1 VSNDVSKKIF
11 FLTRNSNKIISI
23 FFLVILAALIIEN
36 VDYIVA
42 DFIVEFNTSA
52 AGMALFISIS
62 IAYILGQTILMRYM
76 NSSSSA
82 IKARSTLISA
92 LHRAVSI
99 VQYVLAANVILIII
113 QIFLFS
119 KYSTISLLFVT
130 YISNFFTASLLI
142 IFALSFLSWYKNQKQ
157 NIGILLYALAFLILA
172 VSEVVSGTG
181 SAYLLFQKDQLIMPT
196 SEVKFSDFPE
206 GSFFDI
212 FFSFYRY
219 FDYASFVLTLI
230 ASAILLYHY
239 TKKTSNP
246 KIILIIALPI
256 LAYTSSILDALNIYD
271 SDTNPDLF
279 YYYIYITLVSA
290 SAGILFAFSFWIVSK
305 KLPESPVKTFLK
317 ITAYGFVLLYF
328 SNNISVTIAAYPPFG
343 VNSLSLLS
351 LSSYFVLFG
360 LYSSAL
366 SLSQDITLRQH
377 LRALARN
384 DNNLLSSIG
393 TAQMESEV
401 KRAVG
406 ELKDV
411 ADEQEKELAEKT
423 GIETPVPESEIED
436 YLKQVIEEVAKT
448 RKK

>member
-1 VSNDVSKKIF
+1 
-11 FLTRNSNKIISI
+11 
-23 FFLVILAALIIEN
+23 VILGTLVIEN

-42 DFIVEFNTSA
+42 DFIVKFNASSA
-52 AGMALFISIS
+52 GIILFVFISVG
-62 IAYILGQTILMRYM
+62 YILGQTILMKFM

-82 IKARSTLISA
+82 IKSRSILIA
-92 LHRAVSI
+92 TLHRAVSI

-119 KYSTISLLFVT
+119 KYSIINLLSVT
-130 YISNFFTASLLI
+130 FISNFFTASLLV
-142 IFALSFLSWYKNQKQ
+142 IFALSFLSWYKNKKQ
-157 NIGILLYALAFLILA
+157 SIGILLYALAFLILA
-172 VSEVVSGTG
+172 VSEVVSGSG
-181 SAYLLFQKDQLIMPT
+181 SAYLLSQKDQWITPT
-196 SEVKFSDFPE
+196 SEVKFSDFPD
-206 GSFFDI
+206 GTFFDI

-219 FDYASFVLTLI
+219 IDYSSFLLVLI

-239 TKKTSNP
+239 SKKTSNP

-256 LAYTSSILDALNIYD
+256 LGYTSSILDALHIL
-271 SDTNPDLF
+271 SADTNPNLF
-279 YYYIYITLVSA
+279 YYYIYIALVSA
-290 SAGILFAFSFWIVSK
+290 SVGILFAFSFWIVSK

-366 SLSQDITLRQH
+366 SLSQDLTLRQH
-377 LRALARN
+377 LRSLAKN

-411 ADEQEKELAEKT
+411 ADEHEKELAEKS

>member
-1 VSNDVSKKIF
+1 MI
-11 FLTRNSNKIISI
+11 
-23 FFLVILAALIIEN
+23 LVTLVIEN

-42 DFIVEFNTSA
+42 DFIVKFNTSS
-52 AGMALFISIS
+52 AGIILFVFISVG
-62 IAYILGQTILMRYM
+62 YILGQTILMKFM

-82 IKARSTLISA
+82 IKSRSILIA
-92 LHRAVSI
+92 TLHRAVSI

-113 QIFLFS
+113 QILVFS
-119 KYSTISLLFVT
+119 RYSIINLLSVT
-130 YISNFFTASLLI
+130 FISNFFTASLLV
-142 IFALSFLSWYKNQKQ
+142 IFALSFLSWYKNKKQ
-157 NIGILLYALAFLILA
+157 SIGTLLYALAFLILA
-172 VSEVVSGTG
+172 VSEVVSGSG
-181 SAYLLFQKDQLIMPT
+181 SAYLLSQKDQWITPT
-196 SEVKFSDFPE
+196 SEVKFSDFPD
-206 GSFFDI
+206 GTFFDI

-219 FDYASFVLTLI
+219 IDYASFLLVLF

-239 TKKTSNP
+239 SKKTSNP
-246 KIILIIALPI
+246 KIVLIIALPI
-256 LAYTSSILDALNIYD
+256 LGYTSSILDALHIL
-271 SDTNPDLF
+271 SADTNPNLF
-279 YYYIYITLVSA
+279 FYYIYIALVSA
-290 SAGILFAFSFWIVSK
+290 SVGILFAFSFWIVSK
-305 KLPESPVKTFLK
+305 KLPDSPVKTFLK
-317 ITAYGFVLLYF
+317 ITACGFVLLYF

-366 SLSQDITLRQH
+366 SLSQDLTLRQH
-377 LRALARN
+377 LRSLAKN

-393 TAQMESEV
+393 TAQMETEV

-411 ADEQEKELAEKT
+411 ADEHEKELAEKT

>member
-1 VSNDVSKKIF
+1 MIF
-11 FLTRNSNKIISI
+11 AV
-23 FFLVILAALIIEN
+23 LVVEN

-42 DFIVEFNTSA
+42 DFIVKFNTSS
-52 AGMALFISIS
+52 AGIILFVLLSVG
-62 IAYILGQTILMRYM
+62 YILGQTILMKFM

-82 IKARSTLISA
+82 IKSRSILIA
-92 LHRAVSI
+92 TLHRAVSI

-113 QIFLFS
+113 QILVFS
-119 KYSTISLLFVT
+119 RYSTINLLSVT
-130 YISNFFTASLLI
+130 FISNFFTASLLV
-142 IFALSFLSWYKNQKQ
+142 IFALSFLSWYKNKKQ
-157 NIGILLYALAFLILA
+157 SIGILLYALAFLILA
-172 VSEVVSGTG
+172 VSEVVSGSG
-181 SAYLLFQKDQLIMPT
+181 SAYLLSQKDQWITPT
-196 SEVKFSDFPE
+196 SEVKFSDFPD
-206 GSFFDI
+206 GTFFDI

-219 FDYASFVLTLI
+219 IDYSSFLLVLI

-239 TKKTSNP
+239 SKKTSNP

-256 LAYTSSILDALNIYD
+256 LGYTSSILDALHIL
-271 SDTNPDLF
+271 SADTNPNLF
-279 YYYIYITLVSA
+279 YYYIYIALVSA
-290 SAGILFAFSFWIVSK
+290 SVGILFAFSFWIVSK

-366 SLSQDITLRQH
+366 SLSQDLTLRQH
-377 LRALARN
+377 LRSLAKN

-411 ADEQEKELAEKT
+411 ADEHEKELAEKS

>member
-1 VSNDVSKKIF
+1 MI
-11 FLTRNSNKIISI
+11 
-23 FFLVILAALIIEN
+23 LVTLVIEN

-42 DFIVEFNTSA
+42 DFIVKFNTSS
-52 AGMALFISIS
+52 AGIILFVFISVG
-62 IAYILGQTILMRYM
+62 YILGQTILMKFM

-82 IKARSTLISA
+82 IKSRSILIA
-92 LHRAVSI
+92 TLHRAVSI

-113 QIFLFS
+113 QILVFS
-119 KYSTISLLFVT
+119 RYSIINLLSVT
-130 YISNFFTASLLI
+130 FISNFFTASLLV
-142 IFALSFLSWYKNQKQ
+142 IFALSFLSWYKNKKQ
-157 NIGILLYALAFLILA
+157 SIGILLYALAFLILA
-172 VSEVVSGTG
+172 VSEVVSGSG
-181 SAYLLFQKDQLIMPT
+181 SAYLLSQKDQWITPT
-196 SEVKFSDFPE
+196 SEVKFSDFPD
-206 GSFFDI
+206 GTFFDI

-219 FDYASFVLTLI
+219 IDYASFLLVLF

-239 TKKTSNP
+239 SKKTSNP
-246 KIILIIALPI
+246 KIVLIIALPI
-256 LAYTSSILDALNIYD
+256 LGYTSSILDALHIL
-271 SDTNPDLF
+271 SADTNPNLF
-279 YYYIYITLVSA
+279 YYYIYIALVSA
-290 SAGILFAFSFWIVSK
+290 SVGILFAFSFWIVSK
-305 KLPESPVKTFLK
+305 KLPDSPVKTFLK
-317 ITAYGFVLLYF
+317 ITACGFVLLYF

-366 SLSQDITLRQH
+366 SLSQDLTLRQH
-377 LRALARN
+377 LRALAKN

-393 TAQMESEV
+393 TAQMETEV

-411 ADEQEKELAEKT
+411 ADEHEKELAEKT

-436 YLKQVIEEVAKT
+436 YLKQVIEEVAKS

>member
-1 VSNDVSKKIF
+1 M
-11 FLTRNSNKIISI
+11 
-23 FFLVILAALIIEN
+23 ILAVLVVEN

-42 DFIVEFNTSA
+42 DFIVKFNTSS
-52 AGMALFISIS
+52 AGIILFVFLSVG
-62 IAYILGQTILMRYM
+62 YILGQTILMKFM

-82 IKARSTLISA
+82 IKSRSILIA
-92 LHRAVSI
+92 TLHRAVSI

-113 QIFLFS
+113 QILVFS
-119 KYSTISLLFVT
+119 RYSIINLLSVT
-130 YISNFFTASLLI
+130 FISNFFTASLLV
-142 IFALSFLSWYKNQKQ
+142 IFALSFLSWYKNKKQ
-157 NIGILLYALAFLILA
+157 SIGVLLYALAFLILA
-172 VSEVVSGTG
+172 VSEVVSGSG
-181 SAYLLFQKDQLIMPT
+181 SAYLLSQKDQWITPT
-196 SEVKFSDFPE
+196 SEVKFSDFPD

-219 FDYASFVLTLI
+219 IDYASFLLVLF

-239 TKKTSNP
+239 SKKTSNP
-246 KIILIIALPI
+246 KIVLIIALPI
-256 LAYTSSILDALNIYD
+256 LGYTSSILDALHIL
-271 SDTNPDLF
+271 SADTNPNLF
-279 YYYIYITLVSA
+279 YYYIYIALVSA
-290 SAGILFAFSFWIVSK
+290 SVGILFAFSFWIVSK
-305 KLPESPVKTFLK
+305 KLPDSPVKTFLK
-317 ITAYGFVLLYF
+317 ITACGFVLLYF

-366 SLSQDITLRQH
+366 SLSQDLTLRQH
-377 LRALARN
+377 LRSLAKN

-393 TAQMESEV
+393 TAQMETEV

-411 ADEQEKELAEKT
+411 ADEHEKELAEKT

-436 YLKQVIEEVAKT
+436 YLKQVIEEVAKS

>member
-1 VSNDVSKKIF
+1 M
-11 FLTRNSNKIISI
+11 
-23 FFLVILAALIIEN
+23 ILATLVIEN
-36 VDYIVA
+36 VDSIVA
-42 DFIVEFNTSA
+42 DFIVKFNTSS
-52 AGMALFISIS
+52 AGIILFVFLSVG
-62 IAYILGQTILMRYM
+62 YILGQTILMKFM

-82 IKARSTLISA
+82 IKSRSILIA
-92 LHRAVSI
+92 TLHRAVSI

-113 QIFLFS
+113 QILVFS
-119 KYSTISLLFVT
+119 RYSIINLLSVT
-130 YISNFFTASLLI
+130 FISNFFTASLLV
-142 IFALSFLSWYKNQKQ
+142 IFALSFLSWYKNKKQ
-157 NIGILLYALAFLILA
+157 SIGVLLYALAFLILA
-172 VSEVVSGTG
+172 VSEVVSGSG
-181 SAYLLFQKDQLIMPT
+181 SAYLLSQKDQWITPT
-196 SEVKFSDFPE
+196 SEVKFSDFPD

-219 FDYASFVLTLI
+219 IDYASFLLVLF

-239 TKKTSNP
+239 SKKTSNP
-246 KIILIIALPI
+246 KIVLIIALPI
-256 LAYTSSILDALNIYD
+256 LGYTSSILDALHIL
-271 SDTNPDLF
+271 SADTNPNLF

-290 SAGILFAFSFWIVSK
+290 SVGILFAFSFWIVST
-305 KLPESPVKTFLK
+305 KLPDSPVKTFLK
-317 ITAYGFVLLYF
+317 ITACGFVLLYF

-366 SLSQDITLRQH
+366 SLSQDLTLRQH
-377 LRALARN
+377 LRSLAKN

-393 TAQMESEV
+393 TAQMETEV

-411 ADEQEKELAEKT
+411 ADEHEKELAEKT

>member
-1 VSNDVSKKIF
+1 VIF
-11 FLTRNSNKIISI
+11 AV
-23 FFLVILAALIIEN
+23 LVVEN

-42 DFIVEFNTSA
+42 DFIVKFNTSS
-52 AGMALFISIS
+52 AGIILFVLLSVG
-62 IAYILGQTILMRYM
+62 YILGQTILMKFM

-82 IKARSTLISA
+82 IKSRSILIA
-92 LHRAVSI
+92 TLHRAVSI

-113 QIFLFS
+113 QILVFS
-119 KYSTISLLFVT
+119 RYSIINLLSVT
-130 YISNFFTASLLI
+130 FISNFFTASLLV
-142 IFALSFLSWYKNQKQ
+142 IFALSFLSWYKNKKQ
-157 NIGILLYALAFLILA
+157 SIGVLLYALAFLILA
-172 VSEVVSGTG
+172 VSEVVSGSG
-181 SAYLLFQKDQLIMPT
+181 SAYLLSQKDQWITPT
-196 SEVKFSDFPE
+196 SEVKFSDFPD

-219 FDYASFVLTLI
+219 IDYASFLLVLF

-239 TKKTSNP
+239 SKKTSNP
-246 KIILIIALPI
+246 KIVLIIALPI
-256 LAYTSSILDALNIYD
+256 LGYTSSILDALHIL
-271 SDTNPDLF
+271 SADTNPNLF
-279 YYYIYITLVSA
+279 YYYIYIALVSA
-290 SAGILFAFSFWIVSK
+290 SVGILFAFSFWVVSK
-305 KLPESPVKTFLK
+305 KLPDSPVKTFLK
-317 ITAYGFVLLYF
+317 ITACGFVLLYF

-366 SLSQDITLRQH
+366 SLSQDLTLRQH
-377 LRALARN
+377 LRSLAKN

-393 TAQMESEV
+393 TAQMETEV

-411 ADEQEKELAEKT
+411 ADEHEKELAEKT

-436 YLKQVIEEVAKT
+436 YLKQVIEEVAKS

>member
-1 VSNDVSKKIF
+1 M
-11 FLTRNSNKIISI
+11 
-23 FFLVILAALIIEN
+23 ILATLVIEN

-42 DFIVEFNTSA
+42 DFIVKFNTSS
-52 AGMALFISIS
+52 AGIILFVFLSVG
-62 IAYILGQTILMRYM
+62 YILGQTILMKFM

-82 IKARSTLISA
+82 IKSRSILIA
-92 LHRAVSI
+92 TLHRAVSI

-119 KYSTISLLFVT
+119 KYSTINLLSVT
-130 YISNFFTASLLI
+130 FISNFFTASLLV
-142 IFALSFLSWYKNQKQ
+142 IFALSFLSWYKNKRQS
-157 NIGILLYALAFLILA
+157 IGILLYALAFLILA
-172 VSEVVSGTG
+172 VSEVVSGSG
-181 SAYLLFQKDQLIMPT
+181 SAYLLSQKDQWITPT
-196 SEVKFSDFPE
+196 SEVKFSDFPD

-219 FDYASFVLTLI
+219 IDYASFLLVLF

-239 TKKTSNP
+239 SKKTSNP
-246 KIILIIALPI
+246 KIVLIIALPI
-256 LAYTSSILDALNIYD
+256 LGYTSSILDALHIL
-271 SDTNPDLF
+271 SADTNPNLF

-290 SAGILFAFSFWIVSK
+290 SVGILFAFSFWIVSK
-305 KLPESPVKTFLK
+305 KLPDSPVKTFLK

-351 LSSYFVLFG
+351 LASYFVLFG

-366 SLSQDITLRQH
+366 SLSQDLTLRQH
-377 LRALARN
+377 LRSLAKN

-393 TAQMESEV
+393 TAQMETEV

-411 ADEQEKELAEKT
+411 ADEHEKELAEKT

>member
-1 VSNDVSKKIF
+1 
-11 FLTRNSNKIISI
+11 
-23 FFLVILAALIIEN
+23 VILGTLVIEN

-42 DFIVEFNTSA
+42 DFIVKFNASSA
-52 AGMALFISIS
+52 GIILFVFISVG
-62 IAYILGQTILMRYM
+62 YILGQTILMKFM

-82 IKARSTLISA
+82 IKSRSILIA
-92 LHRAVSI
+92 TLHRAVSI

-119 KYSTISLLFVT
+119 KYSIINLLSVT
-130 YISNFFTASLLI
+130 FISNFFTASLLV
-142 IFALSFLSWYKNQKQ
+142 IFALSFLSWYKNKKQ
-157 NIGILLYALAFLILA
+157 SIGILLYALAFLILA
-172 VSEVVSGTG
+172 VSEVVSGSG
-181 SAYLLFQKDQLIMPT
+181 SAYLLSQKDQWITPT
-196 SEVKFSDFPE
+196 SEVKFSDFPD
-206 GSFFDI
+206 GTFFDI

-219 FDYASFVLTLI
+219 IDYSSFLLVLI

-239 TKKTSNP
+239 SKKTSNP
-246 KIILIIALPI
+246 KIVLIIALPI
-256 LAYTSSILDALNIYD
+256 LGYTSSILDALHIL
-271 SDTNPDLF
+271 SADTNPNLF
-279 YYYIYITLVSA
+279 YYYIYIALVSA
-290 SAGILFAFSFWIVSK
+290 SVGILFAFSFWIVSK

-366 SLSQDITLRQH
+366 SLSQDLTLRQH
-377 LRALARN
+377 LRSLAKN

-411 ADEQEKELAEKT
+411 ADEHEKELAEKS

>member
-1 VSNDVSKKIF
+1 M
-11 FLTRNSNKIISI
+11 
-23 FFLVILAALIIEN
+23 ILAVLVVEN

-42 DFIVEFNTSA
+42 DFIVKFNTSS
-52 AGMALFISIS
+52 AGIILFVFLSVG
-62 IAYILGQTILMRYM
+62 YILGQTILMKFM

-82 IKARSTLISA
+82 IKSRSILIA
-92 LHRAVSI
+92 TLHRAVSI

-113 QIFLFS
+113 QILVFS
-119 KYSTISLLFVT
+119 RYSIINLLSVT
-130 YISNFFTASLLI
+130 FISNFFTASLLV
-142 IFALSFLSWYKNQKQ
+142 IFALSFLSWYKNKKQ
-157 NIGILLYALAFLILA
+157 SIGVLLYALAFLILA
-172 VSEVVSGTG
+172 VSEVVSGSG
-181 SAYLLFQKDQLIMPT
+181 SAYLLSQKDQWITPT
-196 SEVKFSDFPE
+196 SEVKFSDFPD

-219 FDYASFVLTLI
+219 IDYASFLLVLF

-239 TKKTSNP
+239 SKKTSNP
-246 KIILIIALPI
+246 KIVLIIALPI
-256 LAYTSSILDALNIYD
+256 LGYTSSILDALHIL
-271 SDTNPDLF
+271 SADTNPNLF
-279 YYYIYITLVSA
+279 YYYIYIALVSA
-290 SAGILFAFSFWIVSK
+290 SVGILFAFSFWIVSK
-305 KLPESPVKTFLK
+305 KLPDSPVKTFLK
-317 ITAYGFVLLYF
+317 ITACGFVLLYF

-351 LSSYFVLFG
+351 LASYFVLFG

-366 SLSQDITLRQH
+366 SLSQDLTLRQH
-377 LRALARN
+377 LRSLAKN

-393 TAQMESEV
+393 TAQMETEV

-411 ADEQEKELAEKT
+411 ADEHEKELAEKT

-436 YLKQVIEEVAKT
+436 YLKQVIEEVAKS

>member
-1 VSNDVSKKIF
+1 M
-11 FLTRNSNKIISI
+11 
-23 FFLVILAALIIEN
+23 ILATLVIEN

-42 DFIVEFNTSA
+42 DFIVKFNTSS
-52 AGMALFISIS
+52 AGIILFVLISVG
-62 IAYILGQTILMRYM
+62 YILGQTILMKFM

-82 IKARSTLISA
+82 IKSRSILIA
-92 LHRAVSI
+92 TLHRAVSI

-119 KYSTISLLFVT
+119 KYSTINLLSVT
-130 YISNFFTASLLI
+130 FISNFFTASLLV
-142 IFALSFLSWYKNQKQ
+142 IFALSFLSWYKNKKQ
-157 NIGILLYALAFLILA
+157 SIGILLYALAFLILA
-172 VSEVVSGTG
+172 VSEVVSGSG
-181 SAYLLFQKDQLIMPT
+181 SAYLLSQKDQWITPT
-196 SEVKFSDFPE
+196 SEVKFSDFPD
-206 GSFFDI
+206 GTFFDI

-219 FDYASFVLTLI
+219 IDYASFLLVLI

-239 TKKTSNP
+239 SKKTSNP
-246 KIILIIALPI
+246 KIVLIIALPI
-256 LAYTSSILDALNIYD
+256 LGYTSSILDALHIL
-271 SDTNPDLF
+271 SADTNPNLF

-290 SAGILFAFSFWIVSK
+290 SVGILFAFSFWIVSK

-351 LSSYFVLFG
+351 LASYFVLFG

-366 SLSQDITLRQH
+366 SLSQDLTLRQH
-377 LRALARN
+377 LRSLAKN

-411 ADEQEKELAEKT
+411 ADEHEKELAEKT

>member
-1 VSNDVSKKIF
+1 MI
-11 FLTRNSNKIISI
+11 
-23 FFLVILAALIIEN
+23 LVTLVIEN

-42 DFIVEFNTSA
+42 DFIVKFNTSS
-52 AGMALFISIS
+52 AGIILFVFISVG
-62 IAYILGQTILMRYM
+62 YILGQTILMKFM

-82 IKARSTLISA
+82 IKSRSILIA
-92 LHRAVSI
+92 TLHRAVSI

-113 QIFLFS
+113 QILVFS
-119 KYSTISLLFVT
+119 RYSIINLLSVT
-130 YISNFFTASLLI
+130 FISNFFTASLLV
-142 IFALSFLSWYKNQKQ
+142 IFALSFLSWYKNKKQ
-157 NIGILLYALAFLILA
+157 SIGILLYALAFLILA
-172 VSEVVSGTG
+172 VSEVVSGSG
-181 SAYLLFQKDQLIMPT
+181 SAYLLSQKDQWITPT
-196 SEVKFSDFPE
+196 SEVKFSDFPD

-219 FDYASFVLTLI
+219 IDYASFLLVLF

-239 TKKTSNP
+239 SKKTSNP
-246 KIILIIALPI
+246 KIVLIIALPI
-256 LAYTSSILDALNIYD
+256 LGYTSSILDALHIL
-271 SDTNPDLF
+271 SADTNPNLF
-279 YYYIYITLVSA
+279 YYYIYIALVSA
-290 SAGILFAFSFWIVSK
+290 SVGILFAFSFWIVSK
-305 KLPESPVKTFLK
+305 KLPDSPVKTFLK
-317 ITAYGFVLLYF
+317 ITACGFVLLYF

-366 SLSQDITLRQH
+366 SLSQDLTLRQH
-377 LRALARN
+377 LRSLAKN

-393 TAQMESEV
+393 TAQMETEV

-411 ADEQEKELAEKT
+411 ADEHEKELAEKT

-436 YLKQVIEEVAKT
+436 YLKQVIEEVAKS

>member
-1 VSNDVSKKIF
+1 MMSKKNF
-11 FLTRNSNKIISI
+11 FLSSNSSKIISV
-23 FFLVILAALIIEN
+23 FFLVILATLVIEN
-36 VDYIVA
+36 IDYIVA
-42 DFIVEFNTSA
+42 DFIVKFNTSST
-52 AGMALFISIS
+52 GIILFVFISVG
-62 IAYILGQTILMRYM
+62 YILGQTILMKYM
-76 NSSSSA
+76 NSSSIS
-82 IKARSTLISA
+82 IKARSSLIA
-92 LHRAVSI
+92 TLHRAVSI

-119 KYSTISLLFVT
+119 RYSTINLLSVT
-130 YISNFFTASLLI
+130 FISNLFTASLLV
-142 IFALSFLSWYKNQKQ
+142 IFALSFLSWYKNKKQ
-157 NIGILLYALAFLILA
+157 SIGILLYALAFLLLA
-172 VSEVVSGTG
+172 VSEVVSGSG
-181 SAYLLFQKDQLIMPT
+181 SAYLLAQKDQWIMPT
-196 SEVKFSDFPE
+196 SEVKFSDFPD
-206 GSFFDI
+206 GTFFDI

-219 FDYASFVLTLI
+219 IDYASFLLVLF

-239 TKKTSNP
+239 SKKTSNP
-246 KIILIIALPI
+246 KIVLIIALPI
-256 LAYTSSILDALNIYD
+256 LGYTSSILDALHII
-271 SDTNPDLF
+271 SADTNPNLF
-279 YYYIYITLVSA
+279 YYYIYIALVSA
-290 SAGILFAFSFWIVSK
+290 SVGILFAFSFWIVSK

-366 SLSQDITLRQH
+366 SLSQDLTLRQH
-377 LRALARN
+377 LRSLAKN

-393 TAQMESEV
+393 TAQMETEV

-406 ELKDV
+406 ELKEV
-411 ADEQEKELAEKT
+411 ADEHEKELAEKT

-436 YLKQVIEEVAKT
+436 YLKQVIEEVART

>member
-1 VSNDVSKKIF
+1 MIF
-11 FLTRNSNKIISI
+11 AV
-23 FFLVILAALIIEN
+23 LVVEN

-42 DFIVEFNTSA
+42 DFIVKFNTSS
-52 AGMALFISIS
+52 AGIILFVFLSVG
-62 IAYILGQTILMRYM
+62 YILGQTILMKFM

-82 IKARSTLISA
+82 IKSRSILIA
-92 LHRAVSI
+92 TLHRAVSI

-113 QIFLFS
+113 QILVFS
-119 KYSTISLLFVT
+119 RYSIINLLSVT
-130 YISNFFTASLLI
+130 FISNFFTASLLV
-142 IFALSFLSWYKNQKQ
+142 IFALSFLSWYKNKKQ
-157 NIGILLYALAFLILA
+157 SIGTLLYALAFLILA
-172 VSEVVSGTG
+172 VSEVVSGSG
-181 SAYLLFQKDQLIMPT
+181 SAYLLSQKDQWITPT
-196 SEVKFSDFPE
+196 SEVKFSDFPD

-219 FDYASFVLTLI
+219 IDYASFLLVLF

-239 TKKTSNP
+239 SKKTSNP
-246 KIILIIALPI
+246 KIVLIIALPI
-256 LAYTSSILDALNIYD
+256 LGYTSSILDALHIL
-271 SDTNPDLF
+271 SADTNPNLF
-279 YYYIYITLVSA
+279 YYYIYIALVSA
-290 SAGILFAFSFWIVSK
+290 SVGILFAFSFWVVSK
-305 KLPESPVKTFLK
+305 KLPDSSVKTFLK
-317 ITAYGFVLLYF
+317 ITACGFVLLYF

-366 SLSQDITLRQH
+366 SLSQDLTLRQH
-377 LRALARN
+377 LRSLAKN

-393 TAQMESEV
+393 TAQMETEV

-406 ELKDV
+406 ELKEV
-411 ADEQEKELAEKT
+411 ADEHEKELEEKT

>member
-1 VSNDVSKKIF
+1 MI
-11 FLTRNSNKIISI
+11 
-23 FFLVILAALIIEN
+23 LVTLVIEN

-42 DFIVEFNTSA
+42 DFIVKFNSSSA
-52 AGMALFISIS
+52 GIILFVFISVG
-62 IAYILGQTILMRYM
+62 YILGQTILMKFM

-82 IKARSTLISA
+82 IKSRSILIA
-92 LHRAVSI
+92 TLHRAVSI

-113 QIFLFS
+113 QILVFS
-119 KYSTISLLFVT
+119 RYSIINLLSVT
-130 YISNFFTASLLI
+130 FISNFFTASLLV
-142 IFALSFLSWYKNQKQ
+142 IFALSFLSWYKNKKQ
-157 NIGILLYALAFLILA
+157 SIGILLYALAFLILA
-172 VSEVVSGTG
+172 VSEVVSGSG
-181 SAYLLFQKDQLIMPT
+181 SAYLLSQKDQWITPT
-196 SEVKFSDFPE
+196 SEVKFSDFPD

-219 FDYASFVLTLI
+219 IDYASFLLVLF

-239 TKKTSNP
+239 SKKTSNP
-246 KIILIIALPI
+246 KIVLIIALPI
-256 LAYTSSILDALNIYD
+256 LGYTSSILDALHIL
-271 SDTNPDLF
+271 SADTNPNLF
-279 YYYIYITLVSA
+279 YYYIYIALVSA
-290 SAGILFAFSFWIVSK
+290 SVGILFAFSFWIVSK
-305 KLPESPVKTFLK
+305 KLPDSPVKTFLK
-317 ITAYGFVLLYF
+317 ITACGFVLLYF

-351 LSSYFVLFG
+351 LASYFVLFG

-366 SLSQDITLRQH
+366 SLSQDLTLRQH
-377 LRALARN
+377 LRSLAKS

-393 TAQMESEV
+393 TAQMETEV

-411 ADEQEKELAEKT
+411 ADEHEKELAEKT

>member
-1 VSNDVSKKIF
+1 M
-11 FLTRNSNKIISI
+11 
-23 FFLVILAALIIEN
+23 ILATLVIEN

-42 DFIVEFNTSA
+42 DFIVKFNASSA
-52 AGMALFISIS
+52 GIILFVFISVG
-62 IAYILGQTILMRYM
+62 YILGQTILMKYM

-82 IKARSTLISA
+82 IKSRSILIA
-92 LHRAVSI
+92 TLHRAVSI

-119 KYSTISLLFVT
+119 KYSIINLLSVT
-130 YISNFFTASLLI
+130 FISNFFTASLLV
-142 IFALSFLSWYKNQKQ
+142 IFALSFLSWYKNKKQ
-157 NIGILLYALAFLILA
+157 SIGILLYALAFLILA
-172 VSEVVSGTG
+172 VSEVVSGSG
-181 SAYLLFQKDQLIMPT
+181 SAYLLSQKDQWITPT
-196 SEVKFSDFPE
+196 SEVKFSDFPD
-206 GSFFDI
+206 GTFFDI

-219 FDYASFVLTLI
+219 IDYSSFLLVLI

-239 TKKTSNP
+239 SKKTSNP
-246 KIILIIALPI
+246 KIVLIIALPI
-256 LAYTSSILDALNIYD
+256 LGYTSSILDALHIL
-271 SDTNPDLF
+271 SADTNPNLF
-279 YYYIYITLVSA
+279 YYYIYIALVSA
-290 SAGILFAFSFWIVSK
+290 SVGILFAFSFWIVSK

-366 SLSQDITLRQH
+366 SLSQDLTLRQH
-377 LRALARN
+377 LRSLAKN

-411 ADEQEKELAEKT
+411 ADEHEKELAEKS

>member
-1 VSNDVSKKIF
+1 MI
-11 FLTRNSNKIISI
+11 
-23 FFLVILAALIIEN
+23 LVTLVIEN

-42 DFIVEFNTSA
+42 DFIVKFNTSS
-52 AGMALFISIS
+52 AGIILFVFISVG
-62 IAYILGQTILMRYM
+62 YILGQTILMKFM

-82 IKARSTLISA
+82 IKSRSILIA
-92 LHRAVSI
+92 TLHRAVSI

-113 QIFLFS
+113 QILVFS
-119 KYSTISLLFVT
+119 RYSIINLLSVT
-130 YISNFFTASLLI
+130 FISNFFTASLLV
-142 IFALSFLSWYKNQKQ
+142 IFALSFLSWYKNKKQ
-157 NIGILLYALAFLILA
+157 SIGILLYALAFLILA
-172 VSEVVSGTG
+172 VSEVVSGSG
-181 SAYLLFQKDQLIMPT
+181 SAYLLSQKDQWITPT
-196 SEVKFSDFPE
+196 SEVKFSDFPD
-206 GSFFDI
+206 GTFFDI

-219 FDYASFVLTLI
+219 IDYASFLLVLF

-239 TKKTSNP
+239 SKKTSNP
-246 KIILIIALPI
+246 KIVLIIALPI
-256 LAYTSSILDALNIYD
+256 LGYTSSILDALHIL
-271 SDTNPDLF
+271 SADTNPNLF
-279 YYYIYITLVSA
+279 FYYIYIALVSA
-290 SAGILFAFSFWIVSK
+290 SVGILFAFSFWIVSK
-305 KLPESPVKTFLK
+305 KLPDSPVKTFLK
-317 ITAYGFVLLYF
+317 ITACGFVLLYF

-351 LSSYFVLFG
+351 LASYFVLFG

-366 SLSQDITLRQH
+366 SLSQDLTLRQH
-377 LRALARN
+377 LRSLAKS

-393 TAQMESEV
+393 TAQMETEV

-411 ADEQEKELAEKT
+411 ADEHEKELAEKT

>member
-1 VSNDVSKKIF
+1 M
-11 FLTRNSNKIISI
+11 
-23 FFLVILAALIIEN
+23 ILATLVIEN

-42 DFIVEFNTSA
+42 DFIVKFNASSA
-52 AGMALFISIS
+52 GIILFVFISVG
-62 IAYILGQTILMRYM
+62 YILGQTILMKFM

-82 IKARSTLISA
+82 IKSRSILIA
-92 LHRAVSI
+92 TLHRAVSI

-113 QIFLFS
+113 QILVFS
-119 KYSTISLLFVT
+119 RYSTINLLSVT
-130 YISNFFTASLLI
+130 FISNFFTASLLV
-142 IFALSFLSWYKNQKQ
+142 IFALSFLSWYKNKKQ
-157 NIGILLYALAFLILA
+157 SIGILLYALAFLILA
-172 VSEVVSGTG
+172 VSEVVSGSG
-181 SAYLLFQKDQLIMPT
+181 SAYLLSQKDQWITPT
-196 SEVKFSDFPE
+196 SEVKFSDFPD

-219 FDYASFVLTLI
+219 IDYASFLLVLF

-239 TKKTSNP
+239 SKKTSNP
-246 KIILIIALPI
+246 KIVLIIALPI
-256 LAYTSSILDALNIYD
+256 LGYTSSILDALHIL
-271 SDTNPDLF
+271 SADTNPNLF
-279 YYYIYITLVSA
+279 YYYIYIALVSA
-290 SAGILFAFSFWIVSK
+290 SVGILFAFSFWIVSK

-366 SLSQDITLRQH
+366 SLSQDLTLRQH
-377 LRALARN
+377 LRSLAKN

-411 ADEQEKELAEKT
+411 ADEHEKELAEKS

>member
-1 VSNDVSKKIF
+1 M
-11 FLTRNSNKIISI
+11 
-23 FFLVILAALIIEN
+23 ILATLVIEN

-42 DFIVEFNTSA
+42 DFIVKFNASSA
-52 AGMALFISIS
+52 GIILFVFISVG
-62 IAYILGQTILMRYM
+62 YILGQTILMKFM

-82 IKARSTLISA
+82 IKSRSILIA
-92 LHRAVSI
+92 TLHRAVSI

-119 KYSTISLLFVT
+119 KYSIINLLSVT
-130 YISNFFTASLLI
+130 FISNFFTASLLV
-142 IFALSFLSWYKNQKQ
+142 IFALSFLSWYKNKKQ
-157 NIGILLYALAFLILA
+157 SIGILLYALAFLILA
-172 VSEVVSGTG
+172 VSEVVSGSG
-181 SAYLLFQKDQLIMPT
+181 SAYLLSQKDQWITPT
-196 SEVKFSDFPE
+196 SEVKFSDFPD
-206 GSFFDI
+206 GTFFDI

-219 FDYASFVLTLI
+219 IDYSSFLLVLI

-239 TKKTSNP
+239 SKKTSNP

-256 LAYTSSILDALNIYD
+256 LGYTSSILDALHIL
-271 SDTNPDLF
+271 SADTNPNLF
-279 YYYIYITLVSA
+279 YYYIYIALVSA
-290 SAGILFAFSFWIVSK
+290 SVGILFGFSFWVVSK

-366 SLSQDITLRQH
+366 SLSQDLTLRQH
-377 LRALARN
+377 LRSLAKN

-411 ADEQEKELAEKT
+411 ADEHEKELAEKS

>member
-1 VSNDVSKKIF
+1 M
-11 FLTRNSNKIISI
+11 
-23 FFLVILAALIIEN
+23 ILATLVIEN

-42 DFIVEFNTSA
+42 DFIVKFNASSA
-52 AGMALFISIS
+52 GIILFVFISVG
-62 IAYILGQTILMRYM
+62 YILGQTILMKFM

-82 IKARSTLISA
+82 IKSRSILIA
-92 LHRAVSI
+92 TLHRAVSI

-113 QIFLFS
+113 QILLFS
-119 KYSTISLLFVT
+119 GYSTINLLSVT
-130 YISNFFTASLLI
+130 FISNFFTASLLV
-142 IFALSFLSWYKNQKQ
+142 IFALSFLSWYKNKKQ
-157 NIGILLYALAFLILA
+157 SIGILLYALAFLILA
-172 VSEVVSGTG
+172 VSEVVSGSG
-181 SAYLLFQKDQLIMPT
+181 SAYLLSQKDQWITPT
-196 SEVKFSDFPE
+196 SEVKFSDFPD
-206 GSFFDI
+206 GTFFDI

-219 FDYASFVLTLI
+219 IDYSSFLLVLI

-239 TKKTSNP
+239 SKKTSNP

-256 LAYTSSILDALNIYD
+256 LGYTSSILDALHIL
-271 SDTNPDLF
+271 SADTNPNLF
-279 YYYIYITLVSA
+279 YYYIYIALVSA
-290 SAGILFAFSFWIVSK
+290 SVGILFAFSFWIVSK

-366 SLSQDITLRQH
+366 SLSQDLTLRQH
-377 LRALARN
+377 LRSLAKN

-411 ADEQEKELAEKT
+411 ADEHEKELAEKS

>member
-1 VSNDVSKKIF
+1 M
-11 FLTRNSNKIISI
+11 
-23 FFLVILAALIIEN
+23 ILATLVIEN

-42 DFIVEFNTSA
+42 DFIVKFNASSA
-52 AGMALFISIS
+52 GIILFVFISVG
-62 IAYILGQTILMRYM
+62 YILGQTILMKFM

-82 IKARSTLISA
+82 IKSRSILIA
-92 LHRAVSI
+92 TLHRAVSI

-113 QIFLFS
+113 QILVFS
-119 KYSTISLLFVT
+119 RYSTINLLSVT
-130 YISNFFTASLLI
+130 FISNFFTASLLV
-142 IFALSFLSWYKNQKQ
+142 IFALSFLSWYKNKKQ
-157 NIGILLYALAFLILA
+157 SIGILLYALAFLILA
-172 VSEVVSGTG
+172 VSEVVSGSG
-181 SAYLLFQKDQLIMPT
+181 SAYLLSQKDQWITPT
-196 SEVKFSDFPE
+196 SEVKFSDFPD
-206 GSFFDI
+206 GTFFDI

-219 FDYASFVLTLI
+219 IDYSSFLLVLI

-239 TKKTSNP
+239 SKKTSNP

-256 LAYTSSILDALNIYD
+256 LGYTSSILDALHIL
-271 SDTNPDLF
+271 SADTNPNLF
-279 YYYIYITLVSA
+279 YYYIYIALVSA
-290 SAGILFAFSFWIVSK
+290 SVGILFAFSFWIVSK

-366 SLSQDITLRQH
+366 SLSQDLTLRQH
-377 LRALARN
+377 LRSLAKN

-411 ADEQEKELAEKT
+411 ADEHEKELAEKS

>member
-1 VSNDVSKKIF
+1 M
-11 FLTRNSNKIISI
+11 
-23 FFLVILAALIIEN
+23 ILAVLVVEN

-42 DFIVEFNTSA
+42 DFIVKFNTSS
-52 AGMALFISIS
+52 AGIILFVFISVG
-62 IAYILGQTILMRYM
+62 YILGQTILMKFM

-82 IKARSTLISA
+82 IKSRSILIA
-92 LHRAVSI
+92 TLHRAVSI

-113 QIFLFS
+113 QILVFS
-119 KYSTISLLFVT
+119 RYSIINLLSVT
-130 YISNFFTASLLI
+130 FISNFFTASLLV
-142 IFALSFLSWYKNQKQ
+142 IFALSFLSWYKNKKQ
-157 NIGILLYALAFLILA
+157 SIGILLYALAFLILA
-172 VSEVVSGTG
+172 VSEVVSGSG
-181 SAYLLFQKDQLIMPT
+181 SAYLLSQKDQWITPT
-196 SEVKFSDFPE
+196 SEVKFSDFPD

-219 FDYASFVLTLI
+219 IDYASFLLVLF

-239 TKKTSNP
+239 SKKTSNP
-246 KIILIIALPI
+246 KIVLIIALPI
-256 LAYTSSILDALNIYD
+256 LGYTSSILDALHIL
-271 SDTNPDLF
+271 SADTNPNLF
-279 YYYIYITLVSA
+279 YYYIYIALVSA
-290 SAGILFAFSFWIVSK
+290 SVGILFAFSFWIVSK

-366 SLSQDITLRQH
+366 SLSQDLTLRQH
-377 LRALARN
+377 MRSLAKN

-411 ADEQEKELAEKT
+411 ADEHEKELAEKS

>member
-1 VSNDVSKKIF
+1 MI
-11 FLTRNSNKIISI
+11 
-23 FFLVILAALIIEN
+23 LVTLVIEN

-42 DFIVEFNTSA
+42 DFIVKFNTSS
-52 AGMALFISIS
+52 AGIILFVFISVG
-62 IAYILGQTILMRYM
+62 YILGQTILMKFM

-82 IKARSTLISA
+82 IKSRSILIA
-92 LHRAVSI
+92 TLHRAVSL

-113 QIFLFS
+113 QILVFS
-119 KYSTISLLFVT
+119 RYSIINLLSVT
-130 YISNFFTASLLI
+130 FISNFFTASLLV
-142 IFALSFLSWYKNQKQ
+142 IFALSFLSWYKNKKQ
-157 NIGILLYALAFLILA
+157 SIGILLYALAFLILA
-172 VSEVVSGTG
+172 VSEVVSGSG
-181 SAYLLFQKDQLIMPT
+181 SAYLLSQKDQWITPT
-196 SEVKFSDFPE
+196 SEVKFSDFPD
-206 GSFFDI
+206 GTFFDI

-219 FDYASFVLTLI
+219 IDYASFLLVLF

-239 TKKTSNP
+239 SKKTSNP
-246 KIILIIALPI
+246 KIVLIIALPI
-256 LAYTSSILDALNIYD
+256 LGYTSSILDALHIL
-271 SDTNPDLF
+271 SADTNPNLF
-279 YYYIYITLVSA
+279 YYYIYIALVSA
-290 SAGILFAFSFWIVSK
+290 SVGILFAFSFWIVSK
-305 KLPESPVKTFLK
+305 KLPDSPVKTFLK
-317 ITAYGFVLLYF
+317 ITACGFVLLYF

-351 LSSYFVLFG
+351 LASYFVLFG

-366 SLSQDITLRQH
+366 SLSQDLTLRQH
-377 LRALARN
+377 LRSLAKN

-393 TAQMESEV
+393 TAQMETEV

-411 ADEQEKELAEKT
+411 ADEHEKELAEKT

>member
-1 VSNDVSKKIF
+1 MIF
-11 FLTRNSNKIISI
+11 VV
-23 FFLVILAALIIEN
+23 LVVEN
-36 VDYIVA
+36 VDHIVA
-42 DFIVEFNTSA
+42 DFIVKFNTSS
-52 AGMALFISIS
+52 AGIILFVFLSVG
-62 IAYILGQTILMRYM
+62 YILGQTILMKFM

-82 IKARSTLISA
+82 IKSRSILIA
-92 LHRAVSI
+92 TLHRAVSI

-113 QIFLFS
+113 QILVFS
-119 KYSTISLLFVT
+119 RYSIINLLSVT
-130 YISNFFTASLLI
+130 FISNFFTASLLV
-142 IFALSFLSWYKNQKQ
+142 IFALSFLSWYKNKKQ
-157 NIGILLYALAFLILA
+157 SIGVLLYALAFLILA
-172 VSEVVSGTG
+172 VSEVVSGSG
-181 SAYLLFQKDQLIMPT
+181 SAYLLSQKDQWVTPT
-196 SEVKFSDFPE
+196 SEVKFSDFPD

-219 FDYASFVLTLI
+219 IDYASFLLVLF

-239 TKKTSNP
+239 SKKTSNP
-246 KIILIIALPI
+246 KIVLIIALPI
-256 LAYTSSILDALNIYD
+256 LGYTSSILDALHIL
-271 SDTNPDLF
+271 SADTNPNLF
-279 YYYIYITLVSA
+279 YYYIYIALVSA
-290 SAGILFAFSFWIVSK
+290 SVGILFAFSFWIVST
-305 KLPESPVKTFLK
+305 KLPDSPVKTFLK
-317 ITAYGFVLLYF
+317 ITACGFVLLYF

-366 SLSQDITLRQH
+366 SLSQDLTLRQH
-377 LRALARN
+377 LRSLAKN

-393 TAQMESEV
+393 TAQMETEV

-411 ADEQEKELAEKT
+411 ADEHEKELAEKT

-436 YLKQVIEEVAKT
+436 YLKQVIEEVAKS

>member
-1 VSNDVSKKIF
+1 MI
-11 FLTRNSNKIISI
+11 
-23 FFLVILAALIIEN
+23 LVTLVIEN

-42 DFIVEFNTSA
+42 DFIVKFNTSS
-52 AGMALFISIS
+52 AGIILFVFLSVG
-62 IAYILGQTILMRYM
+62 YILGQTILMKFM

-82 IKARSTLISA
+82 IKSRSILIA
-92 LHRAVSI
+92 TLHRAVSI

-113 QIFLFS
+113 QILVFS
-119 KYSTISLLFVT
+119 RYSIINLLSVT
-130 YISNFFTASLLI
+130 FISNFFTASLLV
-142 IFALSFLSWYKNQKQ
+142 IFALSFLSWYKNKKQ
-157 NIGILLYALAFLILA
+157 SIGVLLYALAFLILA
-172 VSEVVSGTG
+172 VSEVVSGSG
-181 SAYLLFQKDQLIMPT
+181 SAYLLSQKDQWVTPT
-196 SEVKFSDFPE
+196 SEVKFSDFPD

-219 FDYASFVLTLI
+219 IDYASFLLVLF

-239 TKKTSNP
+239 SKKTSNP
-246 KIILIIALPI
+246 KIVLIIALPI
-256 LAYTSSILDALNIYD
+256 LGYTSSILDALHIL
-271 SDTNPDLF
+271 SADTNPNLF

-290 SAGILFAFSFWIVSK
+290 SVGILFAFSFWIVSK
-305 KLPESPVKTFLK
+305 KLPDSPVKTFLK
-317 ITAYGFVLLYF
+317 ITACGFVLLYF

-366 SLSQDITLRQH
+366 SLSQDLTLRQH
-377 LRALARN
+377 LRSLAKN

-393 TAQMESEV
+393 TAQMETEV

-411 ADEQEKELAEKT
+411 ADEHEKELAEKT

-436 YLKQVIEEVAKT
+436 YLKQVIEEVAKS

>member
-1 VSNDVSKKIF
+1 MI
-11 FLTRNSNKIISI
+11 
-23 FFLVILAALIIEN
+23 LVTLVIEN

-42 DFIVEFNTSA
+42 DFIVKFNTSS
-52 AGMALFISIS
+52 AGIILFVFISVG
-62 IAYILGQTILMRYM
+62 YILGQTILMKFM

-82 IKARSTLISA
+82 IKSRSILIA
-92 LHRAVSI
+92 TLHRAVSI

-113 QIFLFS
+113 QILVFS
-119 KYSTISLLFVT
+119 RYSIINLLSVT
-130 YISNFFTASLLI
+130 FISNFFTASLLV
-142 IFALSFLSWYKNQKQ
+142 IFALSFLSWYKNKKQ
-157 NIGILLYALAFLILA
+157 SIGILLYALAFLILA
-172 VSEVVSGTG
+172 VSEVVSGSG
-181 SAYLLFQKDQLIMPT
+181 SAYLLSQKDQWITPT
-196 SEVKFSDFPE
+196 SEVKFSDFPD

-219 FDYASFVLTLI
+219 IDYASFLLVLF

-239 TKKTSNP
+239 SKKTSNP
-246 KIILIIALPI
+246 KIVLIIALPI
-256 LAYTSSILDALNIYD
+256 LGYTSSILDALHIL
-271 SDTNPDLF
+271 SADTNPNLF
-279 YYYIYITLVSA
+279 FYYIYIALVSA
-290 SAGILFAFSFWIVSK
+290 SVGILFAFSFWIVSK
-305 KLPESPVKTFLK
+305 KLPDSPVKTFLK
-317 ITAYGFVLLYF
+317 ITACGFVLLYF

-351 LSSYFVLFG
+351 LASYFVLFG

-366 SLSQDITLRQH
+366 SLSQDLTLRQH
-377 LRALARN
+377 LRSLAKN

-393 TAQMESEV
+393 TAQMETEV

-411 ADEQEKELAEKT
+411 ADEHEKELAEKT

>member
-1 VSNDVSKKIF
+1 MI
-11 FLTRNSNKIISI
+11 
-23 FFLVILAALIIEN
+23 LVTLVIEN

-42 DFIVEFNTSA
+42 DFIVKFNSSSA
-52 AGMALFISIS
+52 GIILFVFLSVG
-62 IAYILGQTILMRYM
+62 YILGQTILMKFM

-82 IKARSTLISA
+82 IKSRSILIA
-92 LHRAVSI
+92 TLHRAVSI

-113 QIFLFS
+113 QILVFS
-119 KYSTISLLFVT
+119 RYSIINLLSVT
-130 YISNFFTASLLI
+130 FISNFFTASLLV
-142 IFALSFLSWYKNQKQ
+142 IFALSFLSWYKNKKQ
-157 NIGILLYALAFLILA
+157 SIGILLYALAFLILA
-172 VSEVVSGTG
+172 VSEVVSGSG
-181 SAYLLFQKDQLIMPT
+181 SAYLLSQKDQWITPT
-196 SEVKFSDFPE
+196 SEVKFSDFPD
-206 GSFFDI
+206 GTFFDI

-219 FDYASFVLTLI
+219 IDYASFLLVLF

-239 TKKTSNP
+239 SKKTSNP
-246 KIILIIALPI
+246 KIVLIIALPI
-256 LAYTSSILDALNIYD
+256 LGYTSSILDALHIL
-271 SDTNPDLF
+271 SADTNPNLF
-279 YYYIYITLVSA
+279 YYYIYIALVSA
-290 SAGILFAFSFWIVSK
+290 SVGILFAFSFWIVSK
-305 KLPESPVKTFLK
+305 KLPDSPVKTFLK
-317 ITAYGFVLLYF
+317 ITACGFVLLYF

-351 LSSYFVLFG
+351 LASYFVLFG

-366 SLSQDITLRQH
+366 SLSQDLTLRQH
-377 LRALARN
+377 LRSLAKN

-393 TAQMESEV
+393 TAQMETEV

-411 ADEQEKELAEKT
+411 ADEHEKELAEKT

>member
-1 VSNDVSKKIF
+1 M
-11 FLTRNSNKIISI
+11 
-23 FFLVILAALIIEN
+23 ILAVLVVEN

-42 DFIVEFNTSA
+42 DFIVKFNTSS
-52 AGMALFISIS
+52 AGIILFVFLSVG
-62 IAYILGQTILMRYM
+62 YILGQTILMKFM

-82 IKARSTLISA
+82 IKSRSILIA
-92 LHRAVSI
+92 TLHRAVSI

-113 QIFLFS
+113 QILVFS
-119 KYSTISLLFVT
+119 RYSIINLLSVT
-130 YISNFFTASLLI
+130 FISNFFTASLLV
-142 IFALSFLSWYKNQKQ
+142 IFALSFLSWYKNKKQ
-157 NIGILLYALAFLILA
+157 SIGILLYALAFLILA
-172 VSEVVSGTG
+172 VSEVVSGSG
-181 SAYLLFQKDQLIMPT
+181 SAYLLSQKDQWITPT
-196 SEVKFSDFPE
+196 SEVKFSDFPD

-219 FDYASFVLTLI
+219 IDYASFLLVLF

-239 TKKTSNP
+239 SKKTSNP
-246 KIILIIALPI
+246 KIVLIIALPI
-256 LAYTSSILDALNIYD
+256 LGYTSSILDALHIL
-271 SDTNPDLF
+271 SADTNPNLF
-279 YYYIYITLVSA
+279 YYYIYIALVSA
-290 SAGILFAFSFWIVSK
+290 SVGILFAFSFWIVSK
-305 KLPESPVKTFLK
+305 KLPDSPVKTFLK
-317 ITAYGFVLLYF
+317 ITACGFVLLYF

-366 SLSQDITLRQH
+366 SLSQDLTLRQH
-377 LRALARN
+377 LRSLAKN

-393 TAQMESEV
+393 TAQMETEV

-411 ADEQEKELAEKT
+411 ADEHEKELAEKT

-436 YLKQVIEEVAKT
+436 YLKQVIEEVAKS

>member
-1 VSNDVSKKIF
+1 
-11 FLTRNSNKIISI
+11 
-23 FFLVILAALIIEN
+23 
-36 VDYIVA
+36 
-42 DFIVEFNTSA
+42 
-52 AGMALFISIS
+52 LFISIS
-62 IAYILGQTILMRYM
+62 IAYILGQTILMRFM

-82 IKARSTLISA
+82 IKARSTLIST

-142 IFALSFLSWYKNQKQ
+142 IFALSYLSWYKNQKQ
-157 NIGILLYALAFLILA
+157 NIGILLYAVEFLILG
-172 VSEVVSGTG
+172 VSDVVSGTG
-181 SAYLLFQKDQLIMPT
+181 SAYLIFQKDQLIMPT
-196 SEVKFSDFPE
+196 SQVKFSDFPE

-366 SLSQDITLRQH
+366 SLSQDLTLRQR
-377 LRALARN
+377 LRSLARN

-393 TAQMESEV
+393 TAQMETEV
-401 KRAVG
+401 KRAVS

-411 ADEQEKELAEKT
+411 ADEEEKELAEKS

-448 RKK
+448 RKNR

>member
-1 VSNDVSKKIF
+1 MI
-11 FLTRNSNKIISI
+11 LGT
-23 FFLVILAALIIEN
+23 LVIEN

-42 DFIVEFNTSA
+42 DFIVKFNASSA
-52 AGMALFISIS
+52 GIILFVFISVG
-62 IAYILGQTILMRYM
+62 YILGQTILMKFM

-82 IKARSTLISA
+82 IKSRSILIA
-92 LHRAVSI
+92 TLHRAVSI

-119 KYSTISLLFVT
+119 KYSIINLLSVT
-130 YISNFFTASLLI
+130 FISNFFTASLLV
-142 IFALSFLSWYKNQKQ
+142 IFALSFLSWYKNKKQ
-157 NIGILLYALAFLILA
+157 SIGILLYALAFLILA
-172 VSEVVSGTG
+172 VSEVVSGSG
-181 SAYLLFQKDQLIMPT
+181 SAYLLSQKDQWITPT
-196 SEVKFSDFPE
+196 SEVKFSDFPD
-206 GSFFDI
+206 GTFFDI

-219 FDYASFVLTLI
+219 IDYSSFLLVLI

-239 TKKTSNP
+239 SKKTSNP
-246 KIILIIALPI
+246 KIVLIIALPI
-256 LAYTSSILDALNIYD
+256 LGYTSSILDALHIL
-271 SDTNPDLF
+271 SADTNPNLF
-279 YYYIYITLVSA
+279 YYYIYIALVSA
-290 SAGILFAFSFWIVSK
+290 SVGILFGFSFWVVSK

-366 SLSQDITLRQH
+366 SLSQDLTLRQH
-377 LRALARN
+377 LRSLAKN

-393 TAQMESEV
+393 TAQMETEV

-406 ELKDV
+406 ELKEV
-411 ADEQEKELAEKT
+411 ADEHEKELEEKT

>member
-1 VSNDVSKKIF
+1 M
-11 FLTRNSNKIISI
+11 
-23 FFLVILAALIIEN
+23 ILAVLVVEN

-42 DFIVEFNTSA
+42 DFIVKFNTSS
-52 AGMALFISIS
+52 AGIILFVFLSVG
-62 IAYILGQTILMRYM
+62 YILGQTILMKFM

-82 IKARSTLISA
+82 IKSRSILIA
-92 LHRAVSI
+92 TLHRAVLI

-113 QIFLFS
+113 QILVFS
-119 KYSTISLLFVT
+119 RYSIINLLSVT
-130 YISNFFTASLLI
+130 FISNFFTASLLV
-142 IFALSFLSWYKNQKQ
+142 IFALSFLSWYKNKKQ
-157 NIGILLYALAFLILA
+157 SIGTLLYALAFLILA
-172 VSEVVSGTG
+172 VSEVVSGSG
-181 SAYLLFQKDQLIMPT
+181 SAYLLSQKDQWITPT
-196 SEVKFSDFPE
+196 SEVKFSDFPD

-219 FDYASFVLTLI
+219 IDYASFLLVLF

-239 TKKTSNP
+239 SKKTSNP
-246 KIILIIALPI
+246 KIVLIIALPI
-256 LAYTSSILDALNIYD
+256 LGYTSSILDALHIL
-271 SDTNPDLF
+271 SADTNPNLF
-279 YYYIYITLVSA
+279 YYYIYIALVSA
-290 SAGILFAFSFWIVSK
+290 SVGILFAFSFWVVSK
-305 KLPESPVKTFLK
+305 KLPDSPVKTFLK
-317 ITAYGFVLLYF
+317 ITACGFVLLYF

-366 SLSQDITLRQH
+366 SLSQDLTLRQH
-377 LRALARN
+377 LRSLAKN

-393 TAQMESEV
+393 TAQMETEV

-411 ADEQEKELAEKT
+411 ADEHEKELAEKT

>member
-1 VSNDVSKKIF
+1 MI
-11 FLTRNSNKIISI
+11 
-23 FFLVILAALIIEN
+23 LVTLVIEN

-42 DFIVEFNTSA
+42 DFIVKFNTSS
-52 AGMALFISIS
+52 AGIILFVFISVG
-62 IAYILGQTILMRYM
+62 YILGQTILMKFM

-82 IKARSTLISA
+82 IKSRSILIA
-92 LHRAVSI
+92 TLHRAVSI

-113 QIFLFS
+113 QILVFS
-119 KYSTISLLFVT
+119 RYSIINLLSVT
-130 YISNFFTASLLI
+130 FISNFFTASLLV
-142 IFALSFLSWYKNQKQ
+142 IFALSFLSWYKNKKQ
-157 NIGILLYALAFLILA
+157 SIGILLYALAFLILA
-172 VSEVVSGTG
+172 VSEVVSGSG
-181 SAYLLFQKDQLIMPT
+181 SAYLLSQKDQWITPT
-196 SEVKFSDFPE
+196 SEVKFSDFPD

-219 FDYASFVLTLI
+219 IDYASFLLVLF

-239 TKKTSNP
+239 SKKTSNP
-246 KIILIIALPI
+246 KIVLIIALPI
-256 LAYTSSILDALNIYD
+256 LGYTSSILDALHIL
-271 SDTNPDLF
+271 SADTNPNLF
-279 YYYIYITLVSA
+279 FYYIYIALVSA
-290 SAGILFAFSFWIVSK
+290 SVGILFAFSFWIVSK
-305 KLPESPVKTFLK
+305 KLPDSPVKTFLK
-317 ITAYGFVLLYF
+317 ITACGFVLLYF

-366 SLSQDITLRQH
+366 SLSQDLTLRQH
-377 LRALARN
+377 LRSLAKN

-393 TAQMESEV
+393 TAQMETEV

-411 ADEQEKELAEKT
+411 ADEHEKELAEKT

>member
-1 VSNDVSKKIF
+1 MI
-11 FLTRNSNKIISI
+11 
-23 FFLVILAALIIEN
+23 LVTLVIEN

-42 DFIVEFNTSA
+42 DFIVKFNTSS
-52 AGMALFISIS
+52 AGIILFVFISVG
-62 IAYILGQTILMRYM
+62 YILGQTILMKFM

-82 IKARSTLISA
+82 IKSRSILIA
-92 LHRAVSI
+92 TLHRAVSI

-113 QIFLFS
+113 QIFVFS
-119 KYSTISLLFVT
+119 RYSIINLLSVT
-130 YISNFFTASLLI
+130 FISNFFTASLLV
-142 IFALSFLSWYKNQKQ
+142 IFALSFLSWYKNKKQ
-157 NIGILLYALAFLILA
+157 SIGILLYALAFLILA
-172 VSEVVSGTG
+172 VSEVVSGSG
-181 SAYLLFQKDQLIMPT
+181 SAYLLSQKDQWITPT
-196 SEVKFSDFPE
+196 SEVKFSDFPD

-219 FDYASFVLTLI
+219 IDYASFLLVLF

-239 TKKTSNP
+239 SKKTSNP
-246 KIILIIALPI
+246 KIVLIIALPI
-256 LAYTSSILDALNIYD
+256 LGYTSSILDALHIL
-271 SDTNPDLF
+271 SADTNPNLF
-279 YYYIYITLVSA
+279 YYYIYIALVSA
-290 SAGILFAFSFWIVSK
+290 SVGILFAFSFWIVSK
-305 KLPESPVKTFLK
+305 KLPDSPVKTFLK
-317 ITAYGFVLLYF
+317 ITACGFVLLYF

-366 SLSQDITLRQH
+366 SLSQDLTLRQH
-377 LRALARN
+377 LRSLAKN

-393 TAQMESEV
+393 TAQMETEV

-411 ADEQEKELAEKT
+411 ADEHEKELAEKT

>member
-1 VSNDVSKKIF
+1 MIF
-11 FLTRNSNKIISI
+11 GV
-23 FFLVILAALIIEN
+23 LVIEN

-42 DFIVEFNTSA
+42 DFIVKFNTSS
-52 AGMALFISIS
+52 AGIILFVFISVG
-62 IAYILGQTILMRYM
+62 YILGQTILMKFM

-82 IKARSTLISA
+82 IKSRSILIA
-92 LHRAVSI
+92 TLHRAVSI

-119 KYSTISLLFVT
+119 KYSIINLLSVT
-130 YISNFFTASLLI
+130 FISNFFTASLLV
-142 IFALSFLSWYKNQKQ
+142 IFALSFLSWYKNKRQS
-157 NIGILLYALAFLILA
+157 IGILLYALAFLILA
-172 VSEVVSGTG
+172 VSEVVSGSG
-181 SAYLLFQKDQLIMPT
+181 SAYLLSQKDQWITPT
-196 SEVKFSDFPE
+196 SEVKFSDFPD

-219 FDYASFVLTLI
+219 IDYASFLLVLF

-239 TKKTSNP
+239 SKKTSNP
-246 KIILIIALPI
+246 KIVLIIALPI
-256 LAYTSSILDALNIYD
+256 LGYTSSILDALHIL
-271 SDTNPDLF
+271 SADTNPNLF

-290 SAGILFAFSFWIVSK
+290 SVGILFAFSFWIVSK
-305 KLPESPVKTFLK
+305 KLPDSPVKTFLK

-351 LSSYFVLFG
+351 LASYFVLFG

-366 SLSQDITLRQH
+366 SLSQDLTLRQH
-377 LRALARN
+377 LRALAKN

-411 ADEQEKELAEKT
+411 ADEHEKELAEKT